1 MLETMEERVKLL
13 KAGFD
18 GKSIE
23 KLYLKYNNI
32 KILGGLQHELNCCE
46 FKRCCR
52 KPGGN
57 KVDDGLFAKTLP
69 SCMTCTFFK
78 IVIAEG
84 CFDII

>member
-23 KLYLKYNNI
+23 ELYLKYNNI

-46 FKRCCR
+46 FKRLFHNNSRISDNRREIPGCIAARTVFEQSCFCCA
-52 KPGGN
+52 N
-57 KVDDGLFAKTLP
+57 FL
-69 SCMTCTFFK
+69 
-78 IVIAEG
+78 
-84 CFDII
+84 